1 MKLYFAPGTCALSP
15 HIALVESGL
24 TFETEKVNLGTKVTK
39 SGDDYRRINPKGSVP
54 ALMLDNGEVL
64 TEGPAIV
71 QYVADQ
77 KPESKLAPPAGTL
90 ERYRLQEWLNFI
102 SSELHKAFSLLFK
115 PDTPEETK
123 KSSVAAIRA
132 KLDHVAKALEDRL
145 FLMGNE
151 FTVADG
157 YLYTVLGW
165 SKFGGIDLGDWAA
178 IKAYYDRIAA
188 RPAVQQAQAAE
199 KAA

>member
-1 MKLYFAPGTCALSP
+1 MKLYFALGACSLSP

-24 TFETEKVNLGTKVTK
+24 VFETEKVDLRTKVTK

-54 ALMLDNGEVL
+54 ALVLDNGEVL

-77 KPESKLAPPAGTL
+77 KPETNLAPPAGTL

-102 SSELHKAFSLLFK
+102 SSELHKAFSPLFN
-115 PDTPEETK
+115 PGTPEETK
-123 KSSVAAIRA
+123 KSSIAAIRA
-132 KLDHVAKALEDRL
+132 KLDHVAKALEDKL
-145 FLMGNE
+145 FLMGDE

-157 YLYTVLGW
+157 YLYTILGW

-178 IKAYYDRIAA
+178 IKAYYDRVAA
-188 RPAVQQAQAAE
+188 RPAVQRAHAAE

>member
-1 MKLYFAPGTCALSP
+1 MKLYFAPGTCSLSP
-15 HIALVESGL
+15 HIALAECGL
-24 TFETEKVNLGTKVTK
+24 KFEIEKVDLRTKLTQ
-39 SGDDYRRINPKGSVP
+39 SGNDYRHVNPKGSVP
-54 ALMLDNGEVL
+54 ALVLDNGEVL
-64 TEGPAIV
+64 TEGPVIV

-77 KPESKLAPPAGTL
+77 RPEAKLAPPTGTF

-102 SSELHKAFSLLFK
+102 SSELHKAFSPLFR
-115 PDTPEETK
+115 PDTPVEAK
-123 KSSVAAIRA
+123 KSSIAAIRA
-132 KLDHVAKALEDRL
+132 KLDHVAKALEDKL
-145 FLMGNE
+145 FLMGDE

-157 YLYTVLGW
+157 YLYTILGW
-165 SKFGGIDLGDWAA
+165 SKFGGIDLGDWAS